1 MRRHVL
7 VLGLF
12 VIALLTVAGC
22 NHGHHHHSHGGT
34 VVHHTTVH
42 HHVTVHHSTRRH

>member
-22 NHGHHHHSHGGT
+22 NHGHHHSHGGT